1 MAEVETE
8 PKPKKRQTK
17 AAVEKVARSYF
28 KAAAE
33 RDPDAMAGHWHP
45 DGVDDL
51 VPVGVLRGP
60 DEVRSFFRDL
70 FTAIPDAEM
79 VVDRVVADSHAAAV
93 QWRMSGTFDG
103 AAFMG
108 IESNGRRI
116 ELRGIDLLEVEDGK
130 LVRNTAVYDGASFA
144 RAVGML
150 PPRDSGGER
159 AMIAAFNAANRVRT
173 AVRERMGR

>member
-1 MAEVETE
+1 
-8 PKPKKRQTK
+8 
-17 AAVEKVARSYF
+17 
-28 KAAAE
+28 
-33 RDPDAMAGHWHP
+33 MAGHWHL

-70 FTAIPDAEM
+70 FAALPDAEM

-103 AAFMG
+103 ATFMG
-108 IESNGRRI
+108 IEPNGRRI
-116 ELRGIDLLEVEDGK
+116 ELRGIDCLEIEDGK
-130 LVRNTAVYDGASFA
+130 ITRNTAVYDGNAFA
-144 RAVGML
+144 RAIGML

-159 AMIAAFNAANRVRT
+159 AMIAAFNAATKVRA
-173 AVRERMGR
+173 AVRERMAR